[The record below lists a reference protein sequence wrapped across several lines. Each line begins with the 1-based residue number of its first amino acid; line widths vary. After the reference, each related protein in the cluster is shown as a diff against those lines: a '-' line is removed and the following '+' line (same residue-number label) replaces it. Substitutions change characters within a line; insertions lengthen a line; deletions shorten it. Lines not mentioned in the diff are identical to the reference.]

1 MTTSLTIKIQEDL
14 KTAMKRGDKAT
25 VSALRLII
33 AAMKQ
38 KEIDTRKILTDSEAA
53 VILNRLSKQRKDSIS
68 QYLAASRTDLASV
81 EEHELKIIEDYLPE
95 QLSSEEVEAK
105 VLSAIESVGAKS
117 LKDMGKVMAK
127 LKAELHGKGV
137 ISLVIEITK
146 KNCPLQ
152 EPILNQ
158 KMDI

>member
-1 MTTSLTIKIQEDL
+1 MTTSLIIKIQEDL
-14 KTAMKRGDKAT
+14 KIAMKRGDRAA

-38 KEIDTRKILTDSEAA
+38 KEIDTRKVLTNSEAV

-95 QLSSEEVEAK
+95 QLPYGEIEEK

-127 LKAELHGKGV
+127 LKAELQGNADM
-137 ISLVIEITK
+137 SLVSEITK
-146 KNCPLQ
+146 KNL
-152 EPILNQ
+152 
-158 KMDI
+158 

>member
-14 KTAMKRGDKAT
+14 KAAMKRGDRAT

-38 KEIDTRKILTDSEAA
+38 REIDTRKVLTDSEAV

-68 QYLAASRTDLASV
+68 QYLAASRNDLASI
-81 EEHELKIIEDYLPE
+81 EENELKIIEDYLPE
-95 QLSSEEVEAK
+95 QMSSEEVEAK

-127 LKAELHGKGV
+127 LKAELHGNADM
-137 ISLVIEITK
+137 SLVSEITK
-146 KNCPLQ
+146 KNL
-152 EPILNQ
+152 
-158 KMDI
+158 

>member
-1 MTTSLTIKIQEDL
+1 
-14 KTAMKRGDKAT
+14 MKRGDRAA

-38 KEIDTRKILTDSEAA
+38 KEIDTRKVLTNSEAV

-95 QLSSEEVEAK
+95 QLSYGEIEEK
-105 VLSAIESVGAKS
+105 VLSAIESIGAKS

-127 LKAELHGKGV
+127 LKAELQGNADM
-137 ISLVIEITK
+137 SLVSEITK
-146 KNCPLQ
+146 KNL
-152 EPILNQ
+152 
-158 KMDI
+158 

>member
-38 KEIDTRKILTDSEAA
+38 KEIDTRKVLTDSEAIA
-53 VILNRLSKQRKDSIS
+53 ILNRLSKQRKDSIS
-68 QYLAASRTDLASV
+68 QYLAASRNDLASV
-81 EEHELKIIEDYLPE
+81 EENELKIIENYLPE
-95 QLSSEEVEAK
+95 QLSSEEIEAK
-105 VLSAIESVGAKS
+105 VLSAIESIGAQS

-127 LKAELHGKGV
+127 LKVDLQGNADM
-137 ISLVIEITK
+137 SLVSEITK
-146 KNCPLQ
+146 KNL
-152 EPILNQ
+152 
-158 KMDI
+158 

>member
-1 MTTSLTIKIQEDL
+1 MTTTLTIKIQEDL

-95 QLSSEEVEAK
+95 QLSSEEIEAK

-127 LKAELHGKGV
+127 LKAELHGNADM
-137 ISLVIEITK
+137 SLVSEITK
-146 KNCPLQ
+146 KNL
-152 EPILNQ
+152 
-158 KMDI
+158 

>member
-14 KTAMKRGDKAT
+14 KAAMKRGDRAT

-38 KEIDTRKILTDSEAA
+38 REIDTRKVLTDSEAV

-68 QYLAASRTDLASV
+68 QYLAASRNDLASV
-81 EEHELKIIEDYLPE
+81 EENELKIIEDYLPE
-95 QLSSEEVEAK
+95 QLSSEEIESK
-105 VLSAIESVGAKS
+105 VLSAIESIGAKS

-127 LKAELHGKGV
+127 LKAELQGNADMSV
-137 ISLVIEITK
+137 VSEITK
-146 KNCPLQ
+146 KNL
-152 EPILNQ
+152 
-158 KMDI
+158 

>member
-1 MTTSLTIKIQEDL
+1 MTTSLIIKIQEDL
-14 KTAMKRGDKAT
+14 KIAMKRGDRAA
-25 VSALRLII
+25 VSALRLVI

-38 KEIDTRKILTDSEAA
+38 KEIDTRKVLTNSEAV

-95 QLSSEEVEAK
+95 QLSYGEIEEK
-105 VLSAIESVGAKS
+105 VLSAIESIGAKS

-127 LKAELHGKGV
+127 LKAELQGNADM
-137 ISLVIEITK
+137 SLVSEITK
-146 KNCPLQ
+146 KNL
-152 EPILNQ
+152 
-158 KMDI
+158 

>member
-1 MTTSLTIKIQEDL
+1 MTTSLIIKIQEDL
-14 KTAMKRGDKAT
+14 KIAMKRGDRAA
-25 VSALRLII
+25 VSALRLVI

-38 KEIDTRKILTDSEAA
+38 KEIDTRKVLTDSEAV

-95 QLSSEEVEAK
+95 QLSYGEIEEK
-105 VLSAIESVGAKS
+105 VLSAIESIGAKS

-127 LKAELHGKGV
+127 LKAELQGNADM
-137 ISLVIEITK
+137 SLVSEITK
-146 KNCPLQ
+146 KNL
-152 EPILNQ
+152 
-158 KMDI
+158 

>member
-14 KTAMKRGDKAT
+14 KAAMKRGDRAT

-38 KEIDTRKILTDSEAA
+38 REIDTRKVLTDSEAV

-68 QYLAASRTDLASV
+68 QYLAASRNDLASV
-81 EEHELKIIEDYLPE
+81 EENELKIIEDYLPE
-95 QLSSEEVEAK
+95 QLSSEEIESK
-105 VLSAIESVGAKS
+105 VLSAIESIGAKS

-127 LKAELHGKGV
+127 LKAELQGNADM
-137 ISLVIEITK
+137 SLVSEITK
-146 KNCPLQ
+146 KNL
-152 EPILNQ
+152 
-158 KMDI
+158 

>member
-25 VSALRLII
+25 VSALRLIL

-127 LKAELHGKGV
+127 LKAELHGNADM
-137 ISLVIEITK
+137 SLVSEITK
-146 KNCPLQ
+146 KNL
-152 EPILNQ
+152 
-158 KMDI
+158 

>member
-1 MTTSLTIKIQEDL
+1 VTTSLTIKIQEDL

-95 QLSSEEVEAK
+95 QLSSEEIEAK

-127 LKAELHGKGV
+127 LKAELHGNADM
-137 ISLVIEITK
+137 SLVSEITK
-146 KNCPLQ
+146 KNL
-152 EPILNQ
+152 
-158 KMDI
+158 

>member
-1 MTTSLTIKIQEDL
+1 MTTSLIIKIQEDL
-14 KTAMKRGDKAT
+14 KIAMKRGDRAA

-38 KEIDTRKILTDSEAA
+38 KEIDTRKVLTNSEAV

-95 QLSSEEVEAK
+95 QLSYGEIEEK
-105 VLSAIESVGAKS
+105 VLSAIESIGAKS

-127 LKAELHGKGV
+127 LKAELQGNADM
-137 ISLVIEITK
+137 SLVSEITK
-146 KNCPLQ
+146 KNL
-152 EPILNQ
+152 
-158 KMDI
+158 

>member
-14 KTAMKRGDKAT
+14 KAAMKRGDRAT

-38 KEIDTRKILTDSEAA
+38 REIDTRKVLTDSEAV

-68 QYLAASRTDLASV
+68 QYLAASRNDLASI
-81 EEHELKIIEDYLPE
+81 EENELKIIQDYLPE
-95 QLSSEEVEAK
+95 QLSSEEIESK
-105 VLSAIESVGAKS
+105 VLSAIESIGAKS

-127 LKAELHGKGV
+127 LKAELQGNADM
-137 ISLVIEITK
+137 SLVSEITK
-146 KNCPLQ
+146 KNL
-152 EPILNQ
+152 
-158 KMDI
+158 

>member
-14 KTAMKRGDKAT
+14 RAAMKRGDRAT

-38 KEIDTRKILTDSEAA
+38 REIDTRKVLTDSEAV

-68 QYLAASRTDLASV
+68 QYLAASRNDLASV
-81 EEHELKIIEDYLPE
+81 EENELKIIEDYLPE
-95 QLSSEEVEAK
+95 QLSSEEIESK
-105 VLSAIESVGAKS
+105 VLSAIESIGAKS

-127 LKAELHGKGV
+127 LKAELQGNADMSV
-137 ISLVIEITK
+137 VSEITK
-146 KNCPLQ
+146 KNL
-152 EPILNQ
+152 
-158 KMDI
+158 

>member
-1 MTTSLTIKIQEDL
+1 MTTSLIIKIQEDL
-14 KTAMKRGDKAT
+14 KIAMKRGDRAA
-25 VSALRLII
+25 VSALRLVI

-38 KEIDTRKILTDSEAA
+38 KEIDTRKVLTNSEAV

-95 QLSSEEVEAK
+95 QLPYGEIEEK
-105 VLSAIESVGAKS
+105 VLSAIESIGAKS

-127 LKAELHGKGV
+127 LKAELQGNADM
-137 ISLVIEITK
+137 SLVSEITK
-146 KNCPLQ
+146 KNL
-152 EPILNQ
+152 
-158 KMDI
+158 

>member
-14 KTAMKRGDKAT
+14 KAAMKRGDRAT

-38 KEIDTRKILTDSEAA
+38 REIDTRKVLTDSEAV

-68 QYLAASRTDLASV
+68 QYLAASRNDLASV
-81 EEHELKIIEDYLPE
+81 EENELKIIEDYLPE
-95 QLSSEEVEAK
+95 QLSSEEIESK
-105 VLSAIESVGAKS
+105 VLSAIESIGAKS

-127 LKAELHGKGV
+127 LKTELQGNADM
-137 ISLVIEITK
+137 SLVSEITK
-146 KNCPLQ
+146 KNL
-152 EPILNQ
+152 
-158 KMDI
+158 